1 MKTQQQSAKRGAGLQ
16 SGEGSVAQRG
26 AGSSRSS
33 VSYVAENQQKCF
45 TIRAKPPAPAVSQSL
60 NHSLTHSQ

>member
-26 AGSSRSS
+26 AG
-33 VSYVAENQQKCF
+33 VAVAQF
-45 TIRAKPPAPAVSQSL
+45 RT
-60 NHSLTHSQ
+60 